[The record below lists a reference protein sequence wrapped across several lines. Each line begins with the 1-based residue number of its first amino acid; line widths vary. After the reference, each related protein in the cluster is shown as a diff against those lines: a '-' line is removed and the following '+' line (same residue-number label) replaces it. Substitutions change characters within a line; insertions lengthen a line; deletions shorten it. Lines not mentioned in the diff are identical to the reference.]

1 MATAT
6 VLHPSTATDAAS
18 LAQQQQEAV
27 QLHNLQF
34 TYPGC
39 ERALKDVTLDLPK
52 GSRTLLLGANGA
64 FKTTLLQLIAG
75 KYMVGR
81 DVIRVLQQSPFYDMV
96 GAGCGR
102 LGGRGRGSVGQC
114 REWWW
119 VGGEFRLGRQVAK

>member
-1 MATAT
+1 M
-6 VLHPSTATDAAS
+6 
-18 LAQQQQEAV
+18 

-34 TYPGC
+34 SYPGC

-96 GAGCGR
+96 GAGYDMVGGWVGEAEGVWGSAESGGGLGVSFGLAGR
-102 LGGRGRGSVGQC
+102 CCKRV
-114 REWWW
+114 W
-119 VGGEFRLGRQVAK
+119 VGGDGGM